1 MKPQTI
7 NFRALSMD
15 LLNGLGIAL
24 LFSYFIYAEHFGLTD
39 TFVNTLTALAAF
51 YLFLKAPA
59 RVILSAGFFIGLLW
73 FYWIG
78 YSFKYYHVGWMAP
91 FITLFFALLYT
102 LFFGV
107 LALTKNPLYRAL
119 ILFAISF
126 VEPMDWNWLQAE
138 LPFVNTCFGID
149 KWQYA
154 LILSALSL
162 FLYFSAHIGMGKLR
176 YGPLLLLVGALNFT
190 TPEYIEPDLKIKL
203 YAPELLQEEKWLPQN
218 RQAIVMEN
226 LKAVRQA
233 IKDKYDLVV
242 LPESAFPLFLN
253 SAPQIESLLRS
264 YSRQIDIITGALYI
278 ENKLHYNVSYHFS
291 KGQVQIAKK
300 LVLVPFGEYIPLPS
314 FLRQWV
320 NTTFFDGASD
330 FVTAKEPSDFIVK
343 GVKFRSAV
351 CYEATCEELYEDD
364 PDYLIAISNN
374 GWFHPSIEPTLQKL
388 LMRFYAKKHHSIIYH
403 SANMGGTGIIR
414 GNGTIQ

>member
-1 MKPQTI
+1 MKNT
-7 NFRALSMD
+7 NNSFRPLLYD
-15 LLNGLGIAL
+15 LLQGLGIAL
-24 LFSYFIYAEHFGLTD
+24 LFSCFIYAEHFNLT
-39 TFVNTLTALAAF
+39 FELINSVTALAAF
-51 YLFLKAPA
+51 YFFLKAPA

-138 LPFVNTCFGID
+138 LPFVNTFFGID

-154 LILSALSL
+154 LILAALAL
-162 FLYFSAHIGMGKLR
+162 FLYFSEHKEMRRFR
-176 YGPLLLLVGALNFT
+176 YSALLLLVGALNFT

-218 RQAIVMEN
+218 RQTIVAENMKVIRHAIRE
-226 LKAVRQA
+226 Q
-233 IKDKYDLVV
+233 YDLVV

-253 SAPQIESLLRS
+253 SAPQIESLLRD

-291 KGQVQIAKK
+291 QGRVQIAKK

-330 FVTAKEPSDFIVK
+330 FVTAKEPSDFIIK

-351 CYEATCEELYEDD
+351 CYEATCEELYEGD

-403 SANMGGTGIIR
+403 SANMGGSGIIR
-414 GNGTIQ
+414 GNGELQ

>member
-1 MKPQTI
+1 MKNTNS
-7 NFRALSMD
+7 NFRAQLYN
-15 LLNGLGIAL
+15 LLQGLGIAL
-24 LFSYFIYAEHFGLTD
+24 LFSSFIYAEHFDLT
-39 TFVNTLTALAAF
+39 FELINSITALAAF
-51 YLFLKAPA
+51 YLFLKAPT

-107 LALTKNPLYRAL
+107 LALTKSPLVRAL

-138 LPFVNTCFGID
+138 LPFVNTYFGID

-154 LILSALSL
+154 LILAALSL
-162 FLYFSAHIGMGKLR
+162 FLYFSAHKEMRKFR
-176 YGPLLLLVGALNFT
+176 YGALLLLVGALNFT
-190 TPEYIEPDLKIKL
+190 TPEYIKPDLKIKL

-218 RQAIVMEN
+218 RQAIVTEN
-226 LKAVRQA
+226 LKVIRHA
-233 IKDKYDLVV
+233 IDQHYDLVV

-253 SAPQIESLLRS
+253 SAPQIESLLRG
-264 YSRQIDIITGALYI
+264 YSRQIDIVTGALYI

-291 KGQVQIAKK
+291 KGRVQIAKK
-300 LVLVPFGEYIPLPS
+300 MVLVPFGEYIPLPS

-330 FVTAKEPSDFIVK
+330 FVTAKEPSDFVIK
-343 GVKFRSAV
+343 GVTFRSAV
-351 CYEATCEELYEDD
+351 CYEATCEEIYEGD

-403 SANMGGTGIIR
+403 SANMGGTGIIF
-414 GNGTIQ
+414 GNGEPQ